1 MDKNKKSPEADE
13 PRANSDLLRSTST
26 STNTDCKDTK
36 FADNSIRQ
44 RLFELFLSGGKY
56 SVVQLVV
63 AFRIP
68 DPRSHIRYI
77 RDAGVPISD
86 YWVNTEN
93 SRYKVYFLSKI
104 GG

>member
-1 MDKNKKSPEADE
+1 MNATKKAPEAELQRADLLQNLSTKTNGKDKQFIFKSP
-13 PRANSDLLRSTST
+13 
-26 STNTDCKDTK
+26 
-36 FADNSIRQ
+36 IRQ
-44 RLFELFLSGGKY
+44 RLYLLFLTGGKY

-77 RDAGVPISD
+77 RDAGIPISD

>member
-1 MDKNKKSPEADE
+1 MTTTKKE
-13 PRANSDLLRSTST
+13 PYAETQSSNSDLFQHCTS
-26 STNTDCKDTK
+26 TDCKGTK
-36 FADNSIRQ
+36 NFENPTRQ

-56 SVVQLVV
+56 SVVQLVLT
-63 AFRIP
+63 FHIP

-77 RDAGVPISD
+77 RQAGIPISD
-86 YWVNTEN
+86 YWIKSEF